1 MRAYRVAFVLALV
14 MRFGLPLLVLAA
26 VLASCG
32 GTSRPPNPLLTTTA
46 AAVETTQA
54 RPGGTPRT
62 IRVPQDAATV
72 QGALDSTQPGDLV
85 LIAPGTYREAV
96 TIRTPGIVVRG
107 LDRNAVVFDGEDQ
120 KENGI
125 LVAADGVAVENLT
138 IRRYAVN
145 GLLFTKA
152 YDDADPTQHTVLD
165 GYRASYVTASN
176 NGLYGIYAF
185 FARGGQIDHAYVS
198 GHPDSGIY
206 IGQCKPC
213 DAVVTDS
220 VAERNA
226 IGYEGTNA
234 SGNLWIVRSIW
245 RNNRVGMTPNSQDQ
259 ERLAPQGDVVIAGNV
274 VADNNDPAAPATAQ
288 GASGFGI
295 AVGGGNRNQVIR
307 NRVHGN
313 ASAGI
318 AVTDLNGYEPSGNVV
333 SANVLVGNGTDLAY
347 STSSGT
353 TPLAARTNCFSANTF
368 ATSLPSLIESVM
380 ACPGTNSTVVSGALP
395 LQTAPP
401 NVDYRKVALPP
412 PQPDMADP
420 AGAAPVAATGLRPTI
435 DLAAV
440 VLPAA
445 GA

>member
-176 NGLYGIYAF
+176 NGLYGIYGIYAF

-198 GHPDSGIY
+198 GHPDSGID

-220 VAERNA
+220 VTEDIPSFFECQPMDRFSTSATCGRH
-226 IGYEGTNA
+226 TA
-234 SGNLWIVRSIW
+234 S
-245 RNNRVGMTPNSQDQ
+245 
-259 ERLAPQGDVVIAGNV
+259 
-274 VADNNDPAAPATAQ
+274 
-288 GASGFGI
+288 
-295 AVGGGNRNQVIR
+295 
-307 NRVHGN
+307 
-313 ASAGI
+313 
-318 AVTDLNGYEPSGNVV
+318 PSGAVDEQSGEV
-333 SANVLVGNGTDLAY
+333 RRRSPTDSSWSVRESFLACDCTCSGSA
-347 STSSGT
+347 
-353 TPLAARTNCFSANTF
+353 PLQAR
-368 ATSLPSLIESVM
+368 PPPVM
-380 ACPGTNSTVVSGALP
+380 AFNDGF
-395 LQTAPP
+395 APP
-401 NVDYRKVALPP
+401 ERFCPLLAMSWDFLPIEYRRIWP
-412 PQPDMADP
+412 
-420 AGAAPVAATGLRPTI
+420 
-435 DLAAV
+435 
-440 VLPAA
+440 
-445 GA
+445 